1 MIFIFDI
8 LVGISLYDREYD
20 QVMINLDIFCSFFL
34 FNVAR
39 NLTKMFAA
47 TKINN

>member
-8 LVGISLYDREYD
+8 LVNIFLYDREYD
-20 QVMINLDIFCSFFL
+20 YYIIFL

-39 NLTKMFAA
+39 NLTKMFVG
-47 TKINN
+47 TKVNYSLYKI